1 MQSTYNTSGNK
12 IKIGYLIQFFGGTN
26 MSRIIEFFRNVR
38 KEMRKVTW
46 PKRKELTSYTIT
58 VITTVAILAVFF
70 ALVDTG
76 ISELIRLILG

>member
-1 MQSTYNTSGNK
+1 
-12 IKIGYLIQFFGGTN
+12 

-58 VITTVAILAVFF
+58 VITTVVILAVFF
-70 ALVDTG
+70 AIVDTG